1 MNNRN
6 VKEEVFG
13 LLLIK
18 EVRLCSKDYSDIEH
32 ESMEQWLRG
41 GIMALQ
47 SVIKECRL
55 QKEYSKWRNEH
66 GAAYGW
72 KPKYEQELKELL

>member
-6 VKEEVFG
+6 VKEKVFG

-18 EVRLCSKDYSDIEH
+18 EVRLYSKDYSDIEH

-55 QKEYSKWRNEH
+55 QKEYSKWRNER

-72 KPKYEQELKELL
+72 RPEYEQKLKELL